1 MMIINKTAG
10 MIMGQLEAFDG
21 SKPAIDSDRILIV
34 RGRSKKRLKIE
45 DMGAELDNVLE
56 RLDAINID
64 LFSDEATD
72 IIGVMDEHIRNIEKI
87 NTETNL
93 AGIHKMKDSFENM
106 GCAVE
111 YRLAKTNKLGIFLIL
126 WKDKSGIGPCFVE
139 IVIADIQI
147 E

>member
-10 MIMGQLEAFDG
+10 MIMGQLEAFEG

-45 DMGAELDNVLE
+45 DMGTELDKVLD
-56 RLDAINID
+56 RLDAINVD

-72 IIGVMDEHIRNIEKI
+72 IIGVMDEHIRHIEQI
-87 NTETNL
+87 NTETSI
-93 AGIHKMKDSFENM
+93 AGIHKMKESFENM

>member
-45 DMGAELDNVLE
+45 DMGAELDKVLD
-56 RLDAINID
+56 RLDAINVD
-64 LFSDEATD
+64 LFSDEATEL
-72 IIGVMDEHIRNIEKI
+72 IGIMDEHIRNLEEI

-139 IVIADIQI
+139 IVIADVQG

>member
-21 SKPAIDSDRILIV
+21 SKPAIDSEHILIV

-45 DMGAELDNVLE
+45 NMGNELDNVLNKI
-56 RLDAINID
+56 DAINID
-64 LFSDEATD
+64 LFSEEASSL
-72 IIGVMDEHIRNIEKI
+72 IGIMDEHIRNIEKI
-87 NTETNL
+87 NTETNI
-93 AGIHKMKDSFENM
+93 AGIHKMKESFENM

-139 IVIADIQI
+139 IVISDVQN

>member
-34 RGRSKKRLKIE
+34 RGRSKKRIKIE
-45 DMGAELDNVLE
+45 DMGTELDKVLD

-64 LFSDEATD
+64 LFSDDATEL
-72 IIGVMDEHIRNIEKI
+72 IGIMDEHIRNIEEI

-139 IVIADIQI
+139 IVIADVQG